1 MNTPQDFNKFTDIF
15 VRILFLWKNIF
26 YIKFGY
32 WLTFILNV
40 KSLESLSVCVHRTI
54 CTGIKFLKIQD
65 EDSHVSKTE
74 TDAGNGVI
82 EMTLNDF
89 LIELGP

>member
-1 MNTPQDFNKFTDIF
+1 MVINIALINEPTHLAIHFQDCIFINHSMNTPQDFNKFTDIF

-40 KSLESLSVCVHRTI
+40 KSLES
-54 CTGIKFLKIQD
+54 F
-65 EDSHVSKTE
+65 
-74 TDAGNGVI
+74 
-82 EMTLNDF
+82 
-89 LIELGP
+89 